1 MDSELS
7 VDTDRLEGAVPH
19 VRELAGRAESVLKT
33 LEGELKGVGK
43 GWDDPLGR
51 AFVEGYQGPAETV
64 QRGLADISHVVTS
77 TADGVHTMSKSFA
90 NTEYNN
96 LDAIRSHGVT
106 REPNHPSVRSTPS
119 RGRG

>member
-1 MDSELS
+1 MDNELS

-19 VRELAGRAESVLKT
+19 VRELAGRAESVLKN
-33 LEGELKGVGK
+33 LGELKDVGK
-43 GWDDPLGR
+43 GWDDALGR
-51 AFVEGYQGPAETV
+51 AFVEAYQGPAETV

-106 REPNHPSVRSTPS
+106 PEPSHPSVRPTPS

>member
-7 VDTDRLEGAVPH
+7 VDTDGLEGAVPH
-19 VRELAGRAESVLKT
+19 IREIAGRAESVLKN

-43 GWDDPLGR
+43 GWDDPMGR
-51 AFVEGYQGPAETV
+51 AFVEGYQGPAETL

-77 TADGVHTMSKSFA
+77 TADGVHTMGKSFA
-90 NTEYNN
+90 NTEYDV
-96 LDAIRSHGVT
+96 LDAIRTHGVP
-106 REPNHPSVRSTPS
+106 RETGHPSVRSTPS